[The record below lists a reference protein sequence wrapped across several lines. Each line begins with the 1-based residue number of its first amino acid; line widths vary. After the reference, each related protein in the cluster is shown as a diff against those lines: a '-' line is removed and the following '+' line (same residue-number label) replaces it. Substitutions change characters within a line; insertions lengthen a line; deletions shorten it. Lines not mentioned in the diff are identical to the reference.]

1 MENKSNDI
9 RVMTKEKGLIIKGA
23 QRRTLLASLEKRFQ
37 KVCGKNKDIFWG
49 DFKKGKRK
57 ASIENYTRLV
67 RITGVEPA

>member
-1 MENKSNDI
+1 
-9 RVMTKEKGLIIKGA
+9 MTKEKGLIIKGA
-23 QRRTLLASLEKRFQ
+23 KRRTLLASLEKRFQ

-67 RITGVEPA
+67 QQDNPNPNRFCC